1 VTARKKKAVAAAAEA
16 LAADPAEDAEAVERE
31 PVRVPVFPVGVNYYP
46 LIQERESWSDWYD
59 RDVETDFAQLARAGF
74 SLVRVFVSWKYFE
87 QQVGQY
93 ADDAD
98 DRLARLVAAARDN
111 KLKLIVTFFADDGFS
126 ELVDVPWAKGR
137 DPRTDAYLVDRETA
151 LVQRIVMALR
161 REEAIF
167 AWDLGNEPFLAR
179 FESAEALRV
188 WAAKLRDAIREI
200 DKERPVTIGIDAE
213 TFQLAT
219 GIDARTALDDFGFV
233 VSHPTAA
240 YRIYATE
247 GPMTSRSGTY
257 LDSFLLHVARGA
269 LPVLLDDVGVFS
281 LDYSAFEE
289 AAHTRLALYSAVM
302 NGAAGAVL
310 RRFRDAQTENREPY
324 FRDPYEVL
332 VGVED
337 SDGIGKP
344 SFAEA
349 RRFAKVALRLGR
361 GGYALPRER
370 VAVVMPAERWEP
382 LPSLA
387 GLHAPRSCLQAY
399 VSAKEAH
406 VPVTV
411 VHEDEDLGAYRMLVV
426 PSAFK
431 LSAETWERIEAF
443 VQGGGS
449 LFASYG
455 GGDAE
460 PGARQLFGMEFLG
473 DDGPRRAVS
482 CRVAQPGMLG
492 DLTSFDAALPV
503 EHYALLGRGD
513 AIVVA
518 TDATGNPLLTMN
530 RFGQGQAVFLAVP
543 AERGLAQ
550 PDTWGALSPVR
561 DLLRAVYGSQAAAAG
576 AAAPLACDRPEAEV
590 VLASGDDGDVL
601 MVLNHSG
608 ERVTANL
615 TFERRVASVGD
626 IRGGAPVPVTGP
638 SFATVLAPFGAAVLR
653 VTYV

>member
-1 VTARKKKAVAAAAEA
+1 VTQRKKAAKHAA
-16 LAADPAEDAEAVERE
+16 ERE

-46 LIQERESWSDWYD
+46 LVQERESWSDWYD
-59 RDVETDFAQLARAGF
+59 RDIETDFAQLASAGF
-74 SLVRVFVSWKYFE
+74 ALVRVFISWKYFE

-98 DRLARLVAAARDN
+98 ERLERLVAAARDN
-111 KLKLIVTFFADDGFS
+111 KLKLIVSFFADDGFS
-126 ELVDVPWAKGR
+126 DMVDVPWAKGR
-137 DPRTDAYLVDRETA
+137 DARTDLYLLDRETA
-151 LVQRIVMALR
+151 LVQRIVLALR
-161 REEAIF
+161 REEAVF
-167 AWDLGNEPFLAR
+167 AWDLGNEAFLVK
-179 FESAEALRV
+179 FDSAEALRA
-188 WAAKLRDAIREI
+188 WADTLRAAIREV
-200 DKERPVTIGIDAE
+200 DPERPITIGLDAE

-219 GIDARTALDDFGFV
+219 GLDARGALDEFGFL
-233 VSHPTAA
+233 VSHPTSA
-240 YRIYATE
+240 YRIYAAE
-247 GPMTSRSGTY
+247 GPLTARPATY

-310 RRFRDAQTENREPY
+310 RRFRDAETENREPY

-337 SDGIGKP
+337 SGGIGKP
-344 SFAEA
+344 SLAEA
-349 RRFAKVALRLGR
+349 RRFAKVAVRLGR
-361 GGYALPRER
+361 GGYAIPRER
-370 VAVVMPAERWEP
+370 AAVVMPAERWEP

-406 VPVTV
+406 VPATV
-411 VHEDEDLGAYRMLVV
+411 VHEAEDFGAFRMLVV

-431 LSAETWERIEAF
+431 LSAETWERVAAF

-449 LFASYG
+449 LFVSYG
-455 GGDAE
+455 GGDAD
-460 PGARQLFGMEFLG
+460 PSAQQLFGMEFLG
-473 DDGPRRAVS
+473 DDGPRGGVS

-492 DLTSFDAALPV
+492 DLRSFDAALPV
-503 EHYALLGRGD
+503 EHFALLGRGD

-518 TDATGNPLLTMN
+518 TDETGNPLLTVN

-543 AERGLAQ
+543 AERALAQ

-561 DLLRAVYGSQAAAAG
+561 EMLRAAYGSLAAAAG
-576 AAAPLACDRPEAEV
+576 AAAPLTCDRPEAEL
-590 VLASGDDGDVL
+590 VLLSGDRDDVL
-601 MVLNHSG
+601 MMLNHSA
-608 ERVTANL
+608 ERVTANV

-626 IRGGAPVPVTGP
+626 IRGGSPVPVTGP
-638 SFATVLAPFGAAVLR
+638 SFATVLTPFGAAVLR
-653 VTYV
+653 ITYA